1 MEKKLCLFV
10 GCQKHTQNWRT
21 NYCCPA
27 HRRSHAGSLGGNA
40 AKDIPKKQY
49 KLPKPVK
56 PKAEPKPKKTKE
68 EIAAY
73 HRQWAIEK
81 QKRTKRATPKW
92 ADKDNIR
99 AIYEEAI
106 YCGLPGMDQETVT
119 ASNDYFA
126 ELLGEV
132 INEPL
137 SVIHEHVKENYGL
150 LLGYNAVASY
160 NYDRLYLA
168 E

>member
-1 MEKKLCLFV
+1 METKLCLFV

-49 KLPKPVK
+49 GLPKPVK
-56 PKAEPKPKKTKE
+56 PKSEPKPKKTKE

-99 AIYEEAI
+99 AIYEEAVALTVSTGI
-106 YCGLPGMDQETVT
+106 KHEVDHIVPLTNKLVCGLHVEHNLRVVT
-119 ASNDYFA
+119 FSENRSKSNKFIV
-126 ELLGEV
+126 G
-132 INEPL
+132 
-137 SVIHEHVKENYGL
+137 
-150 LLGYNAVASY
+150 
-160 NYDRLYLA
+160 
-168 E
+168 